1 MDRIEQRIGEML
13 DAEDRAL
20 LQNTR
25 DPGLVGQ
32 VFGLF
37 RGPTGWLGHGMFAV
51 VTVLFVLRLWCGQR
65 CCASTEVIDA
75 QPWTYASTLFL
86 VVSVQLKMA

>member
-1 MDRIEQRIGEML
+1 MDRIEQLIGETL

-37 RGPTGWLGHGMFAV
+37 RGPAMGWSP
-51 VTVLFVLRLWCGQR
+51 Q
-65 CCASTEVIDA
+65 
-75 QPWTYASTLFL
+75 
-86 VVSVQLKMA
+86 